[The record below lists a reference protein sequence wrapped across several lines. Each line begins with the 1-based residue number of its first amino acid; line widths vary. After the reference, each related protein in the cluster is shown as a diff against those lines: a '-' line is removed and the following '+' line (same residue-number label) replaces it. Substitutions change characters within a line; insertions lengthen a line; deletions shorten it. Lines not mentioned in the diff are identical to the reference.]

1 MRLNRAF
8 RDGFLFFTIGTCSIS
23 VGSCE
28 VRLRFLDS
36 GSSRA
41 NMSIE
46 REEGRG
52 GGQEEVVLEVRRE
65 TSADREVAS

>member
-1 MRLNRAF
+1 
-8 RDGFLFFTIGTCSIS
+8 
-23 VGSCE
+23 
-28 VRLRFLDS
+28 
-36 GSSRA
+36 
-41 NMSIE
+41 MSIE